1 MNITVHDRDAAIERL
16 LALMH
21 ATAAHELKDD
31 VPIDG
36 STELRVLRITSRT
49 MRAFLVEVEDSFDH
63 QWDMD
68 TPDDV
73 FHSFESMA
81 DHLIATRRT
90 KENTVPTGGGINVL
104 GQGTH

>member
-1 MNITVHDRDAAIERL
+1 MNMTVYDRDATIERL
-16 LALMH
+16 VVLMR
-21 ATAAHELKDD
+21 ATAAHELTDD
-31 VPIDG
+31 MSIGG

-73 FHSFESMA
+73 FRSFESMA
-81 DHLIATRRT
+81 DHLIATRRKQET
-90 KENTVPTGGGINVL
+90 A
-104 GQGTH
+104 